1 MCGAGLRVIGKH
13 EPIITEK
20 LYADVQSA
28 LEVGSNG
35 VVPHTKQ
42 NPDFSLRGFVLCAT
56 CHKPLT
62 GGHAVGRNK
71 VKHARYWCWNRECP
85 DKVGVAAEKLE
96 GDFLNLLALMQP
108 TDEFLSQQHDVA
120 VRAWEQRQSRTEQ
133 DRRSLTMRLQEQTT
147 LNRDLV
153 LAKLKGEVSQADFD
167 IVKPGIEQA
176 IADMQ
181 AAHKALEMES
191 GTMSA
196 FIEATERKTV
206 DLVRSRCQRPAR
218 TAKCGIW

>member
-1 MCGAGLRVIGKH
+1 M
-13 EPIITEK
+13 
-20 LYADVQSA
+20 
-28 LEVGSNG
+28 
-35 VVPHTKQ
+35 
-42 NPDFSLRGFVLCAT
+42 
-56 CHKPLT
+56 
-62 GGHAVGRNK
+62 
-71 VKHARYWCWNRECP
+71 
-85 DKVGVAAEKLE
+85 GVAAEKLE